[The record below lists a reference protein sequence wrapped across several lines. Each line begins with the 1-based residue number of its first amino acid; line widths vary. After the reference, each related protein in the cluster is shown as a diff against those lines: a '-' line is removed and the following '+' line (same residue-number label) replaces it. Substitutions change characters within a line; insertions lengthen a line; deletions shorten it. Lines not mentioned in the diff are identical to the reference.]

1 MVHLRVKEFSF
12 TSKLKLILLIP
23 RPVPDDE
30 INLMNY
36 FLDALFIFIITN
48 KKEKN

>member
-1 MVHLRVKEFSF
+1 MDHLRVKEFSF

-23 RPVPDDE
+23 HPVPDDE

-36 FLDALFIFIITN
+36 FLDHQINLFL
-48 KKEKN
+48 